1 MCRYLQSIDAYG
13 HETPIKGSSLPDNP
27 AVHKLVVGLAQAHN
41 AYGSPTASILFIVQ
55 DSERNAF
62 DQCSLEYHLL
72 EDHTIQTTRLTLPQI
87 AKSAQLD
94 KDRRLIVTAQGE
106 TSEIS
111 VVYFRAGYGPADYPS
126 KNEWNARKQLELS
139 RAIKCPT
146 IITQLAGCKK
156 IQQVLS
162 TPGVLERYISFEFIT
177 KVSQIHRRKSR

>member
-27 AVHKLVVGLAQAHN
+27 AVHKLVAGLAQAHN

-62 DQCSLEYHLL
+62 DQRSLEYHLL
-72 EDHTIQTTRLTLPQI
+72 EDHAIQTARLTLPQI
-87 AKSAQLD
+87 AKSAQLN
-94 KDRRLIVTAQGE
+94 KDRRLIVPKVTAEGE

-111 VVYFRAGYGPADYPS
+111 VVYFRAGYGPADYSS
-126 KNEWNARKQLELS
+126 KSEWDARRLLELS
-139 RAIKCPT
+139 TAIKCPT

-156 IQQVLS
+156 IQQVLA
-162 TPGVLERYISFEFIT
+162 TPGVLERYT
-177 KVSQIHRRKSR
+177 PLQGC